1 MESDE
6 PRADNDVLV
15 LGGGLVGLWLAR
27 SLARAGARVS
37 LLERG
42 PELGRFALRAGGPL
56 GLGLGEHLSRSLE
69 SLGPAGLRALLKLA
83 ADSRQRLAKEAEVR
97 LTGGLHLGGMP
108 GEEREVEACLREL
121 PALGVGIEAVGAEA
135 APGWEGGPGYLLHE
149 EGRVDARAAL
159 ERLVRTAREAG
170 ARLCSRQ
177 GGRALEE
184 GPEGLRL
191 WLPDGP
197 LRAELVVH
205 ASLDLFPGVPG
216 LIGEALLPVRHQW
229 RAGARPPEGLG
240 EAPVISQHEHLHW
253 FVEEGHLV
261 AGGARYVELEMEAGQ
276 TDDERVN
283 PRIDE
288 ALRDRTARF
297 FPSAPPATE
306 VWRWAAIA
314 LHSCDGL
321 PLAGPVPGAPR
332 HVLLSGLHAQ
342 EWSLGPALAE
352 ALAAELLG
360 EERAA
365 VPALLRPVR
374 LL

>member
-37 LLERG
+37 VLERG
-42 PELGRFALRAGGPL
+42 PELGRFALRAGGLL
-56 GLGLGEHLSRSLE
+56 GPGLGEHLSRSLE
-69 SLGPAGLRALLKLA
+69 SLGPEGLGALLGLTA
-83 ADSRQRLAKEAEVR
+83 ASRQRLATEAAVR
-97 LTGGLHLGGMP
+97 LTGGLHLCGMP

-121 PALGVGIEAVGAEA
+121 PALGVGIGPVDAAEV
-135 APGWEGGPGYLLHE
+135 PGWAGGPGYRLRD
-149 EGRVDARAAL
+149 EGRVEPRGAL
-159 ERLVRTAREAG
+159 ERLVRSAREAG
-170 ARLCSRQ
+170 ARLCTRQ
-177 GGRALEE
+177 DRQALEG
-184 GPEGLRL
+184 GPGGLRL

-205 ASLDLFPGVPG
+205 TDLDPIPGVPG
-216 LIGEALLPVRHQW
+216 LIGEALVPVRHQW
-229 RAGARPPEGLG
+229 RAGARPPAGLG
-240 EAPVISQHEHLHW
+240 EAPVYSQHEHLHW

-261 AGGARYVELEMEAGQ
+261 AGGARYVEVEMEAGQ

-288 ALRDRTARF
+288 ALRDRAARF
-297 FPSAPPATE
+297 FSSAPPAAE
-306 VWRWAAIA
+306 AWRWAAIA

-321 PLAGPVPGAPR
+321 PLAGPVPGVPR
-332 HVLLSGLHAQ
+332 HLLLSGLHAQ

-360 EERAA
+360 EASARL
-365 VPALLRPVR
+365 PDLLRPVR